1 MIRRLSP
8 DSMGRSQL
16 LKYKKSEHRFT
27 LEKMTPGEFEQQ
39 FSDFYIDFGYKAD
52 GNLPDSI
59 NVKEFF
65 ESENLV
71 TQLDNLDAVIR
82 EHAQQE
88 SYYVVL
94 TWRTLTV
101 GTYTCTESEY
111 QNQIVPQ
118 EHEHPA
124 ELTIVNTFVTT
135 PEQIQQTYQ
144 ERECQWQLT
153 VEEYNS
159 QTNNAD

>member
-1 MIRRLSP
+1 
-8 DSMGRSQL
+8 
-16 LKYKKSEHRFT
+16 
-27 LEKMTPGEFEQQ
+27 MTAEEFEQQ

-59 NVKEFF
+59 NVKQFF

-71 TQLDNLDAVIR
+71 TQLDNLDTVIR
-82 EHAQQE
+82 EHTQQE

-101 GTYTCTESEY
+101 CTYACTESEY

-118 EHEHPA
+118 EVILA
-124 ELTIVNTFVTT
+124 VQN
-135 PEQIQQTYQ
+135 YQ
-144 ERECQWQLT
+144 PPRF
-153 VEEYNS
+153 N
-159 QTNNAD
+159 